1 MTCSALGAVQAPWAD
16 GLHSAALWGAGA
28 KVRAEWE
35 LTIPAM
41 IKLLNFCC
49 QSFPLAVDFLFPYG
63 NTFCKT
69 AGRCPPHKELS
80 VLELL
85 WIPQWLGHCRA
96 EPDTPGNL
104 GHGFTCSVVSTE
116 PCVCHSIHQQGSS
129 LKIRA
134 LDRPLNGFR

>member
-1 MTCSALGAVQAPWAD
+1 MTCSVLGAVQAAWAD
-16 GLHSAALWGAGA
+16 GLHSAALWGVGD

-41 IKLLNFCC
+41 IKLSNFCC

-63 NTFCKT
+63 NNFCKT
-69 AGRCPPHKELS
+69 AGKCPPPEELS

-96 EPDTPGNL
+96 EPDTPGRSGPWL
-104 GHGFTCSVVSTE
+104 HLQCGEHRTLRV
-116 PCVCHSIHQQGSS
+116 QQHPPAGQQ
-129 LKIRA
+129 
-134 LDRPLNGFR
+134 PEN